1 MSEDTDVDVGLKTIE
16 EEQITE
22 KEGSQERNSPL
33 GKQSTVI
40 VTDED
45 LIGVATPDKEMGK
58 EGSGLS
64 ELGSSP
70 LGSFQSLH
78 SSQSSEG
85 DKMISY
91 VPLLEEV
98 KVL

>member
-1 MSEDTDVDVGLKTIE
+1 MTGE
-16 EEQITE
+16 E
-22 KEGSQERNSPL
+22 
-33 GKQSTVI
+33 
-40 VTDED
+40 
-45 LIGVATPDKEMGK
+45 LIRVATTEREMGK

-78 SSQSSEG
+78 SSQRSER

-91 VPLLEEV
+91 VPPLEKV
-98 KVL
+98 KVLKFEDTLSEEDIEISI